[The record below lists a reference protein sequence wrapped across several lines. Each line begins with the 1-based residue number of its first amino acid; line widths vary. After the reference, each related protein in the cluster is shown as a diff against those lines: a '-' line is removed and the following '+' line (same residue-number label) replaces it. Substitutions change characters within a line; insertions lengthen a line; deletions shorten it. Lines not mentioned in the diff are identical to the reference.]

1 MEKIRNII
9 FGTDWGEDCDDC
21 VAARILTRAHK
32 AGKINFIGAG
42 INTRT
47 PDAAPSLYA
56 FLEKEEHIIPI
67 GVDKNCPKS
76 DWQNRYQPRL
86 AAYTDKKD
94 GDFPDAVRLYRQLI
108 ANADGKVE
116 IVEVGFLQVLAG
128 ALMSG
133 PDDISPKTGMELFS
147 EKVDKVWIMGGKYVN
162 QGDREFN
169 FSYTPFACEASSY
182 VLASCPVPMTMLGWE
197 IGAGLYTGG
206 NLSREDHLHKALADW
221 GCPDGRESWD
231 PMTALMA
238 VIGDEAAA
246 GYDTVFC
253 DFSVDPKTGSNY
265 FTENPA
271 SKNLYVKKK
280 FPDSYYVDA
289 INKIIE

>member
-1 MEKIRNII
+1 MEKPRNII

-21 VAARILTRAHK
+21 VAARVLTRSHK
-32 AGKINFIGAG
+32 AGKINLIGAG

-47 PDAAPSLYA
+47 PYSAPSLYA
-56 FLEKEEHIIPI
+56 FLEKENHIIPV

-86 AAYTDKKD
+86 ASYTDKKD
-94 GDFPDAVRLYRQLI
+94 EDFPDAVRLYRQLI

-182 VLASCPVPMTMLGWE
+182 VLANCPVPMTMLGWE
-197 IGAGLYTGG
+197 IGAELYTGG
-206 NLSREDHLHKALADW
+206 DLSKDDYLYEALCDW
-221 GCPDGRESWD
+221 GCPEGRESWD

-238 VIGDEAAA
+238 VIGDENEA
-246 GYDTVFC
+246 GYDTVRC
-253 DFSVDPKTGSNY
+253 DISVDPKTGANY
-265 FTENPA
+265 FTENSA

-280 FPDSYYVDA
+280 YPNSYYEDA
-289 INKIIE
+289 INMIIK